1 MNPPPPKSP
10 PQAAPSAPFA
20 DRELN
25 GTGLLEEMRHLREAV
40 VNQKHI
46 NDCAIAL
53 RGLPGKALL
62 DAMLEIKS
70 MATTRFQTQPEL
82 ARLLVTWAAR
92 VKGPRDFIELCL
104 HFQRLAMASSL
115 LAAMYR
121 GAGRLP
127 NPVKKK

>member
-82 ARLLVTWAAR
+82 ARLLVTWRSEERR
-92 VKGPRDFIELCL
+92 VGKECRS
-104 HFQRLAMASSL
+104 R
-115 LAAMYR
+115 
-121 GAGRLP
+121 
-127 NPVKKK
+127 